1 MMPIHKLLMLMLES
15 ERIWYEDILLIG
27 LRRSLHY
34 VLKRHTVLIK
44 GIHYSNSFFF
54 NWISRVNCKT
64 VARGLLCSWKIG
76 DSRIAVFAL
85 CAIDNMY
92 YIYLQLMV
100 I

>member
-1 MMPIHKLLMLMLES
+1 MPIHKLLMLMLES

-44 GIHYSNSFFF
+44 GMHYSYSFFF
-54 NWISRVNCKT
+54 NWISR

-85 CAIDNMY
+85 YAIDNM
-92 YIYLQLMV
+92 
-100 I
+100 